1 MPLRRSSAIS
11 MVWLKWSGIRRSY
24 LDKYFPLP
32 QKLQVLR
39 RQATTNEKDADVVVS
54 TAHRSKGLEW
64 DTVIL
69 NDDFSDITNPLLS
82 EEARTD
88 ETNLLYVA
96 TTLARKLLV
105 RNALL
110 KLLCEQE
117 EPDDIAEEL
126 LSGFELF
133 VVKAAQ

>member
-1 MPLRRSSAIS
+1 M
-11 MVWLKWSGIRRSY
+11 
-24 LDKYFPLP
+24 
-32 QKLQVLR
+32 R

-69 NDDFSDITNPLLS
+69 NDDFSDITNLLLS

-117 EPDDIAEEL
+117 EPNDIAEEL

>member
-1 MPLRRSSAIS
+1 M
-11 MVWLKWSGIRRSY
+11 
-24 LDKYFPLP
+24 
-32 QKLQVLR
+32 R

-96 TTLARKLLV
+96 TTLVRKLLV